1 MASIPENPLIL
12 IDGSSYLYRA
22 FHAYPGTMSNGEIP
36 TNAVYGVVNMLRSMM
51 RQFASERIAVVFDAK
66 GKTFRD
72 EMYPEYKAHR
82 PPMPDDLR
90 CQIEPLHDVIRAMG
104 LPLICV
110 PGVEADDVIG
120 TLAYQASQQG
130 MPVLIS
136 TGDKDMAQLVDDN
149 ITLINTMTNVVMDRE
164 GVIEKFGIPPELII
178 DYLALM
184 GDKVDNIPGV
194 PGVGDKTAVALLQG
208 IGGIASLYERLD
220 EIAALGFRGSKTMAK
235 KLLDNKE
242 NALLSYQLATIKLD
256 VELEQTPESLH
267 KMAPNKD
274 ELIKLYGQLTFKSWL
289 TELLDGGTGVVEA
302 VEKSVSTRDTI
313 AAASPAKELNTSAA
327 NIDRSQ
333 YETILDQDSF
343 HAWLDKLK
351 AAELF
356 AFDTETDSLDYMVA
370 NLVGLSFAIEEG
382 VAAYVPVAHDYL
394 DAPQQLDRDWVLEHL
409 KPILEDDA
417 QAKVGQNL
425 KYDASVLARYG
436 IEMRGIKHDTMLA
449 SYVYNSVGGKHDM
462 DSLAL
467 RFLQHSCI
475 SFEQIAG
482 KGKNQLTF
490 NQIDLNEA
498 AVYAAEDA
506 DVTLRLHNRLA
517 ESLNADE
524 KLKSV
529 YEEIEVPLVP
539 VLSRIERTGVLIDA
553 MKLSAQSQEIAL
565 RLDELEQKAYEIA
578 GQEFNMN
585 SPKQLQTIL
594 FEQMGLPVV
603 KKTPSGTPSTNEEVL
618 QELALDY
625 PLPKVILEYRGLAKL
640 KSTYTDKLPKM
651 INPTTG
657 RVHTSYH
664 QAVTATGRLSST
676 DPNLQNIPI
685 RNEEG
690 RRIRQ
695 AFVAPHGYKI
705 LAVDYSQIE
714 LRIMAHLSGDQ
725 ALLDAFQ
732 QGKDIHAATAAEILG
747 VSIDQVTSEQRRR
760 AKAVNFGLIYGMSA
774 FGLAKQ
780 LGIPRGEAQGYM
792 DKYFERYPGVM
803 QYMEDTRSTASE
815 LGYVE
820 TIFGRR
826 LHLPEITSRN
836 VMRRKAA
843 ERAAINAPMQGTAA
857 DIIKKAMLLVDQWIQ
872 QEGDGRV
879 KLLMQ
884 VHDEL
889 VLEVEESSLAEI
901 ESKVQELMESAAQLK
916 VPLVADAGHGDNW
929 DQAH

>member
-51 RQFASERIAVVFDAK
+51 RQFASDRIAVVFDAK

-72 EMYPEYKAHR
+72 DMYPEYKANR

-90 CQIEPLHDVIRAMG
+90 CQIEPLHNVIRAMG
-104 LPLICV
+104 LPLICI

-149 ITLINTMTNVVMDRE
+149 VTLINTMTNVVMDRE

-194 PGVGDKTAVALLQG
+194 PGVGDKTATALLQG
-208 IGGIASLYERLD
+208 IGGLTKLYENLD
-220 EIAALGFRGSKTMAK
+220 DIAALGFRGSKTMAK
-235 KLLDNKE
+235 KLVDNKDD
-242 NALLSYQLATIKLD
+242 AMMSYELATIKLD
-256 VELEQTPESLH
+256 VELEETPESLL
-267 KMAPNKD
+267 KAEPSTD

-289 TELLDGGTGVVEA
+289 NELLEGGTGVVEA
-302 VEKSVSTRDTI
+302 DESTGAVRGGS
-313 AAASPAKELNTSAA
+313 ASSKADMDTSAVK
-327 NIDRSQ
+327 IDRSQ
-333 YETILDQDSF
+333 YETILDEASF
-343 HAWLDKLK
+343 NAWLDKLK
-351 AAELF
+351 ASELF

-370 NLVGLSFAIEEG
+370 NLVGLSFATDEG
-382 VAAYVPVAHDYL
+382 IAAYVPVAHDYL
-394 DAPQQLDRDWVLEHL
+394 DAPQQLDRDWVLEQL
-409 KPILEDDA
+409 KPILEDEA
-417 QAKVGQNL
+417 QSKVGQNL

-436 IEMRGIKHDTMLA
+436 IEMKGIKHDTMLA

-490 NQIDLNEA
+490 NQIDLDEA
-498 AVYAAEDA
+498 SPYAAEDA
-506 DVTLRLHNRLA
+506 DVTLRLHNRLFA
-517 ESLNADE
+517 NIEQDE
-524 KLKSV
+524 RLKTV
-529 YEEIEVPLVP
+529 YEEIEMPLVP
-539 VLSRIERTGVLIDA
+539 VLSRIERTGVLIDD
-553 MKLSAQSQEIAL
+553 MKLSAQSVEIAA

-578 GQEFNMN
+578 EQEFNMN
-585 SPKQLQTIL
+585 SPKQLQALL
-594 FEQMGLPVV
+594 FEKMGLPVI

-625 PLPKVILEYRGLAKL
+625 PLPKLILEYRGLAKL

-651 INPTTG
+651 INPSTG

-695 AFVAPHGYKI
+695 AFIAPTGYKI

-725 ALLDAFQ
+725 ALLDAFRD
-732 QGKDIHAATAAEILG
+732 GKDIHAATAAEIMG
-747 VSIDQVTSEQRRR
+747 VSIDQVSSEQRRR

-780 LGIPRGEAQGYM
+780 LGIPRGEAQAYM

-803 QYMEDTRSTASE
+803 QYMEDTRSTASAQ
-815 LGYVE
+815 GYVE

-826 LHLPEITSRN
+826 LHLPEIQSRN
-836 VMRRKAA
+836 GMRRKAA

-857 DIIKKAMLLVDQWIQ
+857 DIIKKAMLLVDEWIQ
-872 QEGDGRV
+872 QESNGRV

-889 VLEVEESSLAEI
+889 VFEVEESSLSEI
-901 ESKVQELMESAAQLK
+901 ENKVQNLMESAAELK
-916 VPLVADAGHGDNW
+916 VPLVAEAGHGDNW

>member
-51 RQFASERIAVVFDAK
+51 RQFASDRIAVVFDAK

-72 EMYPEYKAHR
+72 DMYPEYKANR

-90 CQIEPLHDVIRAMG
+90 CQIEPLHNVIRAMG
-104 LPLICV
+104 LPLICI

-149 ITLINTMTNVVMDRE
+149 VTLINTMTNVVMDRE

-194 PGVGDKTAVALLQG
+194 PGVGDKTATALLQG
-208 IGGIASLYERLD
+208 IGGLTKLYENLD
-220 EIAALGFRGSKTMAK
+220 DIAALGFRGSKTMAK
-235 KLLDNKE
+235 KLVDNKDD
-242 NALLSYQLATIKLD
+242 AMMSYELATIKLD
-256 VELEQTPESLH
+256 VELEETPESLL
-267 KMAPNKD
+267 KAEPSTD

-289 TELLDGGTGVVEA
+289 NELLEGGTGVVEA
-302 VEKSVSTRDTI
+302 DESTGAVRGGS
-313 AAASPAKELNTSAA
+313 ASSKADMDTSAVK
-327 NIDRSQ
+327 IDRSQ
-333 YETILDQDSF
+333 YETILDEASF
-343 HAWLDKLK
+343 NAWLDKLK
-351 AAELF
+351 ASELF

-370 NLVGLSFAIEEG
+370 NLVGLSFATDEG
-382 VAAYVPVAHDYL
+382 IAAYVPVAHDYL
-394 DAPQQLDRDWVLEHL
+394 DAPQQLDRDWVLEQL
-409 KPILEDDA
+409 KPILEDEA
-417 QAKVGQNL
+417 QSKVGQNL

-436 IEMRGIKHDTMLA
+436 IEMKGIKQDTMLA

-490 NQIDLNEA
+490 NQIDLDEA
-498 AVYAAEDA
+498 SPYAAEDA
-506 DVTLRLHNRLA
+506 DVTLRLHNRLFA
-517 ESLNADE
+517 NIEQDE
-524 KLKSV
+524 KLKTV
-529 YEEIEVPLVP
+529 YEEIEMPLVP
-539 VLSRIERTGVLIDA
+539 VLSRIERTGVLIDD
-553 MKLSAQSQEIAL
+553 MKLSAQSVEIAA

-578 GQEFNMN
+578 EQEFNMN
-585 SPKQLQTIL
+585 SPKQLQALL
-594 FEQMGLPVV
+594 FEKMGLPVI

-625 PLPKVILEYRGLAKL
+625 PLPKLILEYRGLAKL

-651 INPTTG
+651 INPSTG

-695 AFVAPHGYKI
+695 AFIAPTGYKI

-725 ALLDAFQ
+725 ALLDAFRD
-732 QGKDIHAATAAEILG
+732 GKDIHAATAAEIMG
-747 VSIDQVTSEQRRR
+747 VSIDQVSSEQRRR

-780 LGIPRGEAQGYM
+780 LGIPRGEAQAYM

-803 QYMEDTRSTASE
+803 QYMEDTRSTASAQ
-815 LGYVE
+815 GYVE

-826 LHLPEITSRN
+826 LHLPEIQSRN
-836 VMRRKAA
+836 GMRRKAA

-857 DIIKKAMLLVDQWIQ
+857 DIIKKAMLLVDEWIQ
-872 QEGDGRV
+872 QEGNGRV

-889 VLEVEESSLAEI
+889 VFEVEESSLSEI
-901 ESKVQELMESAAQLK
+901 ENKVQNLMESAAELK
-916 VPLVADAGHGDNW
+916 VPLVAEAGHGDNW